1 MKEEYIYIIIKIL
14 NLSISFLEEEVLI
27 TGQGNGRIFKC
38 QMKSGAYSGTPF
50 LVVVHLL

>member
-1 MKEEYIYIIIKIL
+1 MKEENIYIIKIL

-27 TGQGNGRIFKC
+27 TVQGNGRIFKC